1 MKTKIS
7 FDGLLA
13 IWFFSLSLLKKMDR
27 LFLLLD
33 IFVEKNNFYAFIR
46 GRGGGGGG
54 RVTNFLDLEFITLV

>member
-27 LFLLLD
+27 QFLLLD
-33 IFVEKNNFYAFIR
+33 IFVEKNNFYAFTP
-46 GRGGGGGG
+46 GGGGESDQ
-54 RVTNFLDLEFITLV
+54 LP